1 MFTSKALKLAIRRV
15 SPSSSSA
22 RSLSTSFNLNITD
35 EQKAFQELARSFA
48 RDEMMPKSAEYDESG
63 KFPQEIFEQAWELGL
78 VNTHIPV
85 EQGGMGLHCLDGVII
100 SEEFAYAC
108 TGMSTAMEANLL
120 AAMPVIIGGSKE
132 QKDNYLGRLLE
143 APIQAAYGVSEPGAG
158 SDVAA
163 IQTRAD
169 KKGDEYVING
179 SKTWITNG
187 GRAQESGGWYFVL
200 AVTDPEASA
209 GKRMTGFVIDA
220 NTPGIEVGA
229 KLKNMGQKCSDTRP
243 IYFEDVVV
251 KKENIL
257 GEVGQGFKLAMGAF
271 DFTRPP
277 VAIGAVGLARRA
289 MDEAKAYALERKTMG
304 VPIAHHQA
312 VSFMLAD
319 MAMGIEAS
327 RLLTYKSASI
337 IDSGT
342 KNTMYAS
349 MAKALAADHAN
360 KCATDAVQIFGGA
373 GFNTDYP
380 VEKLMRDAKIFQLY
394 EGTSQIQRLII
405 SREMMGRDMAP

>member
-394 EGTSQIQRLII
+394 DNKTLDQKV
-405 SREMMGRDMAP
+405 

>member
-169 KKGDEYVING
+169 KKGDEYVCT
-179 SKTWITNG
+179 K
-187 GRAQESGGWYFVL
+187 R
-200 AVTDPEASA
+200 
-209 GKRMTGFVIDA
+209 GKACARDHSV
-220 NTPGIEVGA
+220 
-229 KLKNMGQKCSDTRP
+229 MG
-243 IYFEDVVV
+243 
-251 KKENIL
+251 
-257 GEVGQGFKLAMGAF
+257 
-271 DFTRPP
+271 
-277 VAIGAVGLARRA
+277 
-289 MDEAKAYALERKTMG
+289 
-304 VPIAHHQA
+304 
-312 VSFMLAD
+312 
-319 MAMGIEAS
+319 
-327 RLLTYKSASI
+327 
-337 IDSGT
+337 
-342 KNTMYAS
+342 
-349 MAKALAADHAN
+349 
-360 KCATDAVQIFGGA
+360 DAVF
-373 GFNTDYP
+373 P
-380 VEKLMRDAKIFQLY
+380 V
-394 EGTSQIQRLII
+394 
-405 SREMMGRDMAP
+405 